1 METALVVKRIKTVY
15 LLLFAAVISPGGFG
29 DMTPFFHLYPALAHR
44 RPTFTADMTTYYCP
58 NMEEALRRAKK
69 AGREAGCY
77 FGGITLRFGRRG
89 FAIYREGKVVE
100 QYTFI
105 GR

>member
-1 METALVVKRIKTVY
+1 
-15 LLLFAAVISPGGFG
+15 
-29 DMTPFFHLYPALAHR
+29 MTI
-44 RPTFTADMTTYYCP
+44 YYCP

-69 AGREAGCY
+69 AGKRPGCY
-77 FGGITLRFGRRG
+77 FGGITLKSGRRG
-89 FAIYREGKVVE
+89 FAVYRDGKMIE